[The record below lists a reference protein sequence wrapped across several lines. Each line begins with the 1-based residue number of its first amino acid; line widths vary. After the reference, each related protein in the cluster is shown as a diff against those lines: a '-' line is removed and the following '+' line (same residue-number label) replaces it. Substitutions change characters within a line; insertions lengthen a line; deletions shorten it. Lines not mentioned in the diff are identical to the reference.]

1 MKFFLAAIFIFGVLA
16 CAKSGQE
23 DGLKKYG
30 AKDVVINID
39 DYQVNFPEGEGY
51 SEFKSS
57 CITCHSL
64 RYIEMQPNFPEKT
77 WETIVNKMKKNFG
90 APISDSS
97 CSENCALPHN
107 GERDKLESDVM
118 NQRPYIII
126 ITYKDVDS
134 SRPICKTYFSR

>member
-1 MKFFLAAIFIFGVLA
+1 MVIA

-23 DGLKKYG
+23 ETMQKYT
-30 AKDVVINID
+30 AIDTVVNID

-64 RYIEMQPNFPEKT
+64 RYIEMQPDFPEKT

-90 APISDSS
+90 APISDSAS
-97 CSENCALPHN
+97 VKIVKYLTTVK
-107 GERDKLESDVM
+107 GK
-118 NQRPYIII
+118 
-126 ITYKDVDS
+126 K
-134 SRPICKTYFSR
+134 

>member
-1 MKFFLAAIFIFGVLA
+1 MKFFLAAIFLFGVLA

-23 DGLKKYG
+23 EGLQKYG

-39 DYQVNFPEGEGY
+39 DYQVNFPEGDGS

-77 WETIVNKMKKNFG
+77 WDAIAKKMVKNFG
-90 APISDSS
+90 APIPDSTLTKVVHYM
-97 CSENCALPHN
+97 ATIK
-107 GERDKLESDVM
+107 GVK
-118 NQRPYIII
+118 
-126 ITYKDVDS
+126 
-134 SRPICKTYFSR
+134 